1 MKILLINPPRV
12 DGYPVVREER
22 FEHKDFEMIQ
32 PPLNLLYCAS
42 NLRKNKFKVSF
53 LDANGFNLDLQ
64 AVEEKIKREK
74 PSIVIIRTG
83 FDTFL
88 DDTKV
93 LEIAKKYKAITVCRN
108 KIISDVPW
116 LREELLSKVKNIV
129 DVFVNDEL
137 DTNISRI
144 CKELLEKK
152 NWSSI
157 KSISFWKNGKLV
169 TTPKAPIFTDL
180 DSLPFPAYDLL
191 PNLKPYQTSFFTPT
205 FTQVMSSRGCPNHCT
220 FCAYAG
226 MPYRARS
233 PENVVEELEW
243 LKKDYGLNSFVFFDD
258 TISVNMD
265 RVKKILKLMIDK
277 KLNLKFGVCTRVN
290 TVDQEMLN
298 MFAKAG
304 CKEIS
309 FGIESGNQT
318 ILDTIKKN
326 ITLEQIEKAVNL
338 SKKAGIK
345 VIAPIIFGLPG
356 ETAKTIQNTIKFVEK
371 LNPYYCQY
379 ATLVP
384 FPNTEA
390 YTYFD
395 KNNLILTKD
404 WTKYNPLQVQPVM
417 RTKALSAQELAKLKK
432 QAYLKF
438 LLRPQFVLSKLQ
450 ADPVWLIKGF
460 SMFVHRLVG
469 LVGNSKYVR

>member
-42 NLRKNKFKVSF
+42 NLLKHGFKVSF
-53 LDANGFNLDLQ
+53 LDANGFNLNLND
-64 AVEEKIKREK
+64 VENKIKKEK
-74 PSIVIIRTG
+74 PNIVVIRTG
-83 FDTFL
+83 FDTFTTDIEVL
-88 DDTKV
+88 KV
-93 LEIAKKYKAITVCRN
+93 AKKYKCITICRN

-116 LREELLSKVKNIV
+116 LRQELLSKVRSEV
-129 DVFVNDEL
+129 DIFVNDEL

-144 CKELLEKK
+144 CQDILSKK
-152 NWSSI
+152 DWSKI
-157 KSISFWKNGKLV
+157 DSISFWKKDKLI
-169 TTPKAPIFTDL
+169 TTKKAPIFTDL
-180 DSLPFPAYDLL
+180 DSLPFPAYHLL
-191 PNLKPYQTSFFTPT
+191 PSLKPYQTSFFPPI

-226 MPYRARS
+226 MPYRVRS
-233 PENVVEELEW
+233 PENVIAELEW
-243 LKKDYGLNSFVFFDD
+243 LKKEFGLKSFVFFDD
-258 TISVNMD
+258 TISVDMV
-265 RVKKILKLMIDK
+265 RVKKLLNLMLDK
-277 KLNLKFGVCTRVN
+277 KLNLHFGVCTRVN

-298 MFAKAG
+298 LFAKAG

-309 FGIESGNQT
+309 FGIETGNQK

-326 ITLEQIEKAVNL
+326 ITLEQIESAVKL

-356 ETAKTIQNTIKFVEK
+356 ETRKTIENTIKFVEK

-390 YTYFD
+390 YRYFD
-395 KNNLILTKD
+395 KNKLILTKD
-404 WTKYNPLQVQPVM
+404 WTKYNPLQVRPVM
-417 RTKALSAQELAKLKK
+417 RTKALSSEEIMKLKK
-432 QAYLKF
+432 KAYLKF
-438 LLRPQFVLSKLQ
+438 LLRPQFILSKLK
-450 ADPVWLIKGF
+450 ADPIWLIKGF
-460 SMFVHRLVG
+460 SMFTHRIIG
-469 LVGNSKYVR
+469 LIGNDEYVR